1 MATTGSVLKVRIQAW
16 TQSVPPAGEASTS
29 YPPATAGGTDCV
41 QVCLVIQKTH
51 TLINPSVMITTPTR
65 RYRVTVLTFSKY
77 DVWAAMTE
85 DEFQKLLRWEPKK
98 NARFTFT
105 LGETVRIKT
114 GPFTS
119 FTGRV
124 EGINQAKSL
133 LKVAVTIFGRTDSIK
148 LRFLDVEKVN

>member
-1 MATTGSVLKVRIQAW
+1 MNSLLRVLIKSLDYQEIVKQ
-16 TQSVPPAGEASTS
+16 
-29 YPPATAGGTDCV
+29 
-41 QVCLVIQKTH
+41 
-51 TLINPSVMITTPTR
+51 
-65 RYRVTVLTFSKY
+65 
-77 DVWAAMTE
+77 MTE
-85 DEFQKLLRWEPKK
+85 DEFQKLLRREPKK
-98 NARFTFT
+98 DARFTFT